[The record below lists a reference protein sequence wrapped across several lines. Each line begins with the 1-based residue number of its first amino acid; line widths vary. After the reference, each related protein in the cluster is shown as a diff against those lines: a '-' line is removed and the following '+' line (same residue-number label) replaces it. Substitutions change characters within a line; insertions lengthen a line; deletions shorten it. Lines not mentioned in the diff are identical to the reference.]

1 MQQAIRILQM
11 IGNLNYGGSQS
22 MIINLYK
29 TIDRTKIQFDF
40 IVDHSDQVDFV
51 PLVKSLGAKV
61 YYMPKFK
68 GYNIL
73 NVRKAWINFFRTHP
87 EYKVLHS
94 HVRSYASLFIPIA
107 KRFGIKTIIHSHST
121 SNGKGAYSLIKSV
134 MQFPLRYQAD
144 YLMGCSIEASV
155 WLYGKNVL
163 MKNNHYLFKNAID
176 ISSFKFDNNV
186 RNKYRD
192 EFLLGHKT
200 TYIHVG
206 RFHESK
212 NHTFLI
218 EVFEQIHFKDNN
230 SVLLLVGEGPLRAQI
245 ESIVLKKNLS
255 LSVFFMGNRDDV
267 SSVLQASDCFLFP
280 SKWEG
285 LPLTVV
291 EAQASGMKC
300 IVSDKI
306 TDEVILTDL
315 VIRLPIDKGAD
326 LWTNRIQ
333 ELIFSRFDYSDEIRK
348 AGYDIKTSSIW
359 LTDFY
364 TRVHCDEMQ

>member
-121 SNGKGAYSLIKSV
+121 SNGKGAYSL
-134 MQFPLRYQAD
+134 
-144 YLMGCSIEASV
+144 
-155 WLYGKNVL
+155 
-163 MKNNHYLFKNAID
+163 
-176 ISSFKFDNNV
+176 
-186 RNKYRD
+186 
-192 EFLLGHKT
+192 
-200 TYIHVG
+200 
-206 RFHESK
+206 
-212 NHTFLI
+212 
-218 EVFEQIHFKDNN
+218 
-230 SVLLLVGEGPLRAQI
+230 
-245 ESIVLKKNLS
+245 
-255 LSVFFMGNRDDV
+255 
-267 SSVLQASDCFLFP
+267 
-280 SKWEG
+280 
-285 LPLTVV
+285 
-291 EAQASGMKC
+291 
-300 IVSDKI
+300 
-306 TDEVILTDL
+306 
-315 VIRLPIDKGAD
+315 
-326 LWTNRIQ
+326 
-333 ELIFSRFDYSDEIRK
+333 
-348 AGYDIKTSSIW
+348 
-359 LTDFY
+359 
-364 TRVHCDEMQ
+364 